1 MRAMLVLLGLFC
13 IVALGCATTTEE
25 KTLTSGPPADVAG
38 TWTGQAGSGT
48 SSAAVTLTLDQKGT
62 DLTGDISFGGFRHM
76 SGPVTGTVMGSSVK
90 LAVASMTF
98 EEWQVNQDTMTGFT
112 PYLGYMRLRR
122 SR

>member
-38 TWTGQAGSGT
+38 TWTGYAGTGT
-48 SSAAVTLTLDQKGT
+48 STASVRLTLDQKGT
-62 DLTGDISFGGFRHM
+62 DLTGDISFGGFRQM
-76 SGPVTGTVMGSSVK
+76 SGTVMGTVTGSSVK
-90 LAVASMTF
+90 LSVATMTF
-98 EEWQVNQDTMTGFT
+98 EEWQVNQDTMTGYV
-112 PYLGYMRLRR
+112 PYVGFMRLRR